1 MLTPTLDQ
9 LGVLMQNRNAFNL
22 SEVTASIIG
31 AGTAGAQLT
40 LTMPTSA
47 TVPAAIIPVTGLT
60 TNGGVVGNGYEVY
73 GGQSISH
80 INLTPGQTIEF
91 PEGCRQSGS
100 GSRRQARRRKRER
113 SSATVQARPRP
124 SEKGSSMSRIFDA
137 LTIAQ
142 DEAMER
148 LASSFSLSAPALGD
162 SGSWRETASDGV
174 DFFRGA
180 KHRNPK
186 LPGQVAVPFHKIRG
200 YLLLAFL
207 AIGLVVAGTSYAS
220 RTGGIGSARG
230 KTPYGVAFE
239 STIRPASEVR
249 ITSDAIGTVAEI
261 LVKVGDKVDKGQ
273 PLLRLSDAEAQL
285 ALQQAAGEREAA
297 QANLD
302 KFRARLADVNARVAV
317 SQGQQQQVP
326 TRQWRDSPERAQA
339 AYDEALTNYNRAH
352 ELFEAGIVAKQELD
366 NRTTE
371 LRLAKDDLDNA
382 KKLASASTKLQQD
395 QLEQAGLQAKV
406 ERQEMQE
413 QLRQAELKYQQAKRR
428 VEGTLVRA
436 TASGVLA
443 EVPWFASATGFL
455 RAPSWPVWRAAGSH
469 DRGSS
474 RGRRDDR
481 RTQNRTIR
489 AGEPALQPA
498 PPGGRQNPRHQPAP
512 RSQHDSHRRSAIRQS
527 HPPAVGWPAR
537 GSEVRQAVNR
547 AQPISVLLT
556 TEGTYPFYTGGVST
570 WCHRLIW
577 HGLPDTLTLACW
589 RW

>member
-1 MLTPTLDQ
+1 
-9 LGVLMQNRNAFNL
+9 
-22 SEVTASIIG
+22 
-31 AGTAGAQLT
+31 
-40 LTMPTSA
+40 
-47 TVPAAIIPVTGLT
+47 
-60 TNGGVVGNGYEVY
+60 
-73 GGQSISH
+73 
-80 INLTPGQTIEF
+80 
-91 PEGCRQSGS
+91 
-100 GSRRQARRRKRER
+100 
-113 SSATVQARPRP
+113 
-124 SEKGSSMSRIFDA
+124 MSRIFDA

-162 SGSWRETASDGV
+162 AGSWREASDGV
-174 DFFRGA
+174 DFFREVR
-180 KHRNPK
+180 HRNPA
-186 LPGQVAVPFHKIRG
+186 LPGEVAVPFHKIRG

-207 AIGLVVAGTSYAS
+207 AIGLVVVGTTYAS
-220 RTGGIGSARG
+220 RTGAIGSARG
-230 KTPYGVAFE
+230 KTPYGVVFE

-339 AYDEALTNYNRAH
+339 AYEEALTNYNRAH

-366 NRTTE
+366 NRTTD
-371 LRLAKDDLDNA
+371 LRLAKDDLDNS
-382 KKLASASTKLQQD
+382 KKLASASAKLQQD

-443 EVPWFASATGFL
+443 EVPVRLGDRVPEGTILARLAQLDRMIAEVPVAAEMIAGLRTGQSAL
-455 RAPSWPVWRAAGSH
+455 VNLPSNPPRQVEGKIHVINPLPEANMTHTVEVQFDNPTLLLLAG
-469 DRGSS
+469 
-474 RGRRDDR
+474 
-481 RTQNRTIR
+481 
-489 AGEPALQPA
+489 QPA
-498 PPGGRQNPRHQPAP
+498 
-512 RSQHDSHRRSAIRQS
+512 
-527 HPPAVGWPAR
+527 
-537 GSEVRQAVNR
+537 EVRFVK
-547 AQPISVLLT
+547 P
-556 TEGTYPFYTGGVST
+556 
-570 WCHRLIW
+570 
-577 HGLPDTLTLACW
+577 
-589 RW
+589 